1 MAINDIV
8 FVKGKGGLG
17 RAAEGSDYIS
27 GLLVYNNTYPSGF
40 DSSNKVK
47 QIFSLEDAED
57 LGITD
62 TYTDETKATA
72 TYLVTNKGAAA
83 DVVKITVLEPLVN
96 SDGSTTTTTVTLC
109 EYTVVSGDS
118 TTALLAASLNSAIN
132 ALTYA
137 HGYTSS
143 VNTSTITISA
153 KAGLGVYLNSATKI
167 AVTITGTVAG
177 TLTDF
182 SGGVASKRVLYHY
195 HISEYFRMNPT
206 GNMYVGVF
214 PVPGSYTFSEIA
226 DMQTYANGSIRQI
239 AVYQTVA
246 RTAAN
251 VASDLTAIQTQLD
264 TQYDLHKPLCC
275 QYAANIAAISDLST
289 LINLA
294 TYSNYEV
301 SACISQDGAGLG
313 ALLYLTTGI
322 SVTNIGALIGT
333 VSASKVSDSI
343 AWIEAY
349 DVSNGV
355 ENEVVAF
362 ANGVLYNNMTTSL
375 KNTLNSYRYIFL
387 TKRVGLAGSFW
398 NDSHTAVATSSDYAY
413 IENNRTIDKA
423 IRGVYQGLL
432 PKLNS
437 PLVLNS
443 DGTMT
448 DNTIAILT
456 TSARPNLDQMVRDA
470 ELSAYAITIN
480 PAQDVQTT
488 SKVVVAISLVGVGVA
503 RNITVNIG
511 YVIAL

>member
-1 MAINDIV
+1 MALNDIT

-27 GLLVYNNTYPSGF
+27 GFLVYNNTYPSGF
-40 DSSNKVK
+40 GSSNKVK
-47 QIFSLEDAED
+47 QFFSVQDAKD
-57 LGITD
+57 AGISD
-62 TYTDETKATA
+62 DYSDETKATA

-83 DVVKITVLEPLVN
+83 DVVKITVSEPVVN
-96 SDGSTTTTTVTLC
+96 TDGTTTTETVTLC

-118 TTALLAASLNSAIN
+118 TTALLAASLNTAIN

-137 HGYTSS
+137 HGYSS
-143 VNTSTITISA
+143 SISSSTITITA

-182 SGGVASKRVLYHY
+182 SGGVASKRALYYY
-195 HISEYFRMNPT
+195 HITEYFRINPT
-206 GNMYVGVF
+206 GNIYFGVF
-214 PVPGSYTFSEIA
+214 PVPGSYTYSEIA
-226 DMQTYANGSIRQI
+226 DMQTYANGSIRQL
-239 AVYQTVA
+239 AVYNTVA

-251 VASDLTAIQTQLD
+251 VAADITAIQTQVD
-264 TQYDLHKPLCC
+264 TQYDLHKPLCV
-275 QYAANIAAISDLST
+275 QYAANISAISDLST
-289 LINLA
+289 LYNMA
-294 TYSNYEV
+294 SYTSPEV
-301 SACISQDGAGLG
+301 SINISQDGAGDG
-313 ALLYLTTGI
+313 AMLYLTTAI

-333 VSASKVSDSI
+333 VSKSKVSDSI

-349 DVSNGV
+349 NMSNGV
-355 ENEVVAF
+355 ENEVAAF
-362 ANGVLYNNMTTSL
+362 ANGVLYNNASTSL

-387 TKRVGLAGSFW
+387 TKRTGLAGTYW
-398 NDSHTAVATSSDYAY
+398 NDSHTCIATSSDYAY

-423 IRGVYQGLL
+423 IRGVYSGLL

-456 TSARPNLDQMVRDA
+456 SAARPNLDQMVRDS
-470 ELSAYAITIN
+470 ELSAYSVTID

-488 SKVVVAISLVGVGVA
+488 SKVVVAIKLIGVGVA

-511 YVIAL
+511 YAIAL